1 MLRSVVIIRVPI
13 CTKDNSLANKVKRVR
28 TAAKAAIDR
37 IKVVLYAKLS
47 DCSIVI
53 RGVVKYKIT

>member
-1 MLRSVVIIRVPI
+1 MLRGVVIVRVPI
-13 CTKDNSLANKVKRVR
+13 CTKDNSLANKVERVR
-28 TAAKAAIDR
+28 TAAKAAMDR
-37 IKVVLYAKLS
+37 IEVVLYAKLG